1 MEKTVMAENEKMSGF
16 AREGAHYDNLTRA
29 ADYYGIE
36 KQACK
41 AVEEVGEF
49 LAELGRAMNGATNK
63 EEMIEET
70 ADVYNLLDQ
79 ICYLLGIE
87 EQVRDVAEQKM
98 ERTVK
103 AIALAPEVEISRE
116 RFEEI
121 CEQMHNSWR
130 AEKIAQRE
138 IAWKYI
144 YPYGELNESLKKDRR
159 AMVRGVLDALNI
171 SYES

>member
-1 MEKTVMAENEKMSGF
+1 MEKTMMAENEKMSSF
-16 AREGAHYDNLTRA
+16 AREGTHYDNLTRA
-29 ADYYGIE
+29 ADHYGIE

-49 LAELGRAMNGATNK
+49 LAELGRAMNGATNE

-87 EQVRDVAEQKM
+87 EQVRDIAEQKM

-103 AIALAPEVEISRE
+103 NMRDA
-116 RFEEI
+116 
-121 CEQMHNSWR
+121 
-130 AEKIAQRE
+130 
-138 IAWKYI
+138 
-144 YPYGELNESLKKDRR
+144 
-159 AMVRGVLDALNI
+159 LDATD
-171 SYES
+171 ES